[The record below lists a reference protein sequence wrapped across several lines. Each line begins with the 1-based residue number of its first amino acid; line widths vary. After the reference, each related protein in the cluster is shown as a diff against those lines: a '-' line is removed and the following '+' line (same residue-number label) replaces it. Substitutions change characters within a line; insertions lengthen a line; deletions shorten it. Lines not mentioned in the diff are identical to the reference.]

1 MIPVLYDTIYTDTQ
15 KTKIA
20 YLGNLVSCVVTEERN
35 GIYELTAE
43 MPNGVYPYTQ
53 IKAGMVIEAQASQV
67 NGVQAFRIDEVN
79 SGIDGNMTIHANHI
93 SYDLLYHTVDPS
105 LAISSTNVQ
114 GIMQTILNEAHTYS
128 SDANWTSYSD
138 ITTTKAYSVNTA
150 KTVRNALGGS
160 EGSLLD
166 EFGGEFE
173 FDNFTVKLL
182 NARGS
187 ANSTPIYYGSNL
199 ISFDKKI
206 LDDAYT
212 DVQAFVT
219 IEDTTVTS
227 QIYRISGYDTAS
239 QTKVLL
245 LDWSD
250 KYEELPAQTDLDAL
264 VSAYATSGKG
274 KSKTASYEVQFVPL
288 TGNIGLCDTVTA
300 HSRDGE
306 EFEAKIS
313 RTEWNVLKDR
323 YDAITIGD
331 LPSSLASVIEG
342 TVGNT
347 TINIYSG
354 SEGGTQTVFF
364 GTCST
369 AAATQAKA
377 VTCPGYTLATGNVI
391 FVEFANAQTYNGVP
405 TLNVNGTGA
414 KNARRLSG
422 TNAARYEWQ
431 AGEVVGFVYNGT
443 YYVIIDGG
451 IASTTYYGATKL
463 LNSVTSTSN
472 AYAATPNAVKMA
484 YDNGGVQSVNGQTGA
499 VTIAIPTKTSELT
512 NDSGFITSGTMV
524 TSVNGETGDVTI
536 SIPTKT
542 SDLTNDSGYLTSVPV
557 TSVNTKTGAV
567 VLTASDVGALPSN
580 TTYVST
586 VNGQSGAVSLTIP
599 TVPTNVSAFT
609 NDAGYATE
617 DYVDTAISG
626 ITPSGEANVIESVKV
641 NGDALTVTDK
651 SVDVKVPV
659 RSAYSTNAIIDGEDA
674 YFSDLVFLG
683 IKRTQAPS
691 NTSYVTESVYVP
703 KVTVT
708 NGKIG
713 IDSRLLSDYYTKAD
727 IDTKIGDIE
736 TLLASI

>member
-1 MIPVLYDTIYTDTQ
+1 MIPVLYDTIYTDAQ

-250 KYEELPAQTDLDAL
+250 KYEELPAQTVLDAL

-288 TGNIGLCDTVTA
+288 VGDIGLCDTVTA

-536 SIPTKT
+536 SVPTKT
-542 SDLTNDSGYLTSVPV
+542 SELANDSGFLTSAV
-557 TSVNTKTGAV
+557 TSF
-567 VLTASDVGALPSN
+567 
-580 TTYVST
+580 
-586 VNGQSGAVSLTIP
+586 NGQSGAVTYSAPVTSVNGS
-599 TVPTNVSAFT
+599 TGAVTVSVPTSTSELT
-609 NDAGYATE
+609 ND
-617 DYVDTAISG
+617 SG
-626 ITPSGEANVIESVKV
+626 FITSADLSSYENVIESVKV